1 MSLPAVDRPHR
12 VSCLAACVWVALFA
26 GLPSGSEI
34 AAADVSGTVAVD
46 VIEEQAATS
55 PEPLDALRAR
65 AEQGDLSAQVRL
77 GDAYVSGEGVEVNP
91 AEARQLVPPGRRT
104 RRYRRP
110 NQAREP
116 LPHGCPRDRQG
127 LGRGTPL
134 ADTIA
139 STLSPR
145 EREADIRIDREAVAR
160 EMKPEDATRAEAH
173 AREWLERV
181 ARHPLPRLEA
191 RAG

>member
-55 PEPLDALRAR
+55 PEPLDALRAP

-77 GDAYVSGEGVEVNP
+77 GDACVSGEGVEVNP
-91 AEARQLVPPGRRT
+91 AEAASWYRRAAERGDTDAQIKLASLDRTGAPGIDRDLLAALRWLTPLLPRCHPENGRRT
-104 RRYRRP
+104 S
-110 NQAREP
+110 
-116 LPHGCPRDRQG
+116 
-127 LGRGTPL
+127 
-134 ADTIA
+134 A
-139 STLSPR
+139 ST
-145 EREADIRIDREAVAR
+145 AR
-160 EMKPEDATRAEAH
+160 RWPVR
-173 AREWLERV
+173 
-181 ARHPLPRLEA
+181 
-191 RAG
+191 